1 MKNSPEVR
9 DFLMSRR
16 GRVTPEDV
24 GLPPS
29 DNRRRVAGLRRSEAA
44 TLAGVSVEYY
54 TRVERGNLHGVS
66 DSVIDAIAS
75 ALRMDE
81 TERTHLHTLAR
92 AVNGVP
98 LRAERRTAKPGIAP
112 VIKRVVDGMPGL
124 PAIVQN
130 NRFDVLYANPLGR
143 ALFSEMFADE
153 TCRGNTVRFVFF
165 SPVARRFYLEWDRVA
180 RTAVGSLR
188 MEAAR
193 DPFDTE
199 LSNLIGEL
207 STRSD
212 AFRVLWGANDV
223 GAFGDGTK
231 GISHPVVGELQIEH
245 SAMVLPGHAGL
256 LLTVYTAAAGSAS
269 DDALKML
276 ASWAASTSLRE
287 EVASDADEGSVQG

>member
-1 MKNSPEVR
+1 MENSSEVR

-16 GRVTPEDV
+16 SRVAPEDV
-24 GLPPS
+24 GLPVS
-29 DNRRRVAGLRRSEAA
+29 GNRRVAGLRRSEAA

-75 ALRMDE
+75 ALRMDD
-81 TERTHLHTLAR
+81 TERTHLHSLAR
-92 AVNGVP
+92 AANGSPV
-98 LRAERRTAKPGIAP
+98 RAKRRPAKPTIAP
-112 VIKRVVDGMPGL
+112 AIERVVDGMPGL
-124 PAIVQN
+124 PAFVQN
-130 NRFDVLYANPLGR
+130 NRFDVLYTNALGR
-143 ALFSEMFADE
+143 ALFSEMFEDE

-165 SPVARRFYLEWDRVA
+165 SPAARRFYSEWDRVA

-188 MEAAR
+188 VEAGR
-193 DPFDTE
+193 NPYDTD

-223 GAFGDGTK
+223 GVFGDGTK
-231 GISHPVVGELQIEH
+231 SINHRVVGELQLEH
-245 SAMVLPGHAGL
+245 SAMALPGQSGL
-256 LLTVYTAAAGSAS
+256 SLTVYTAAPGSAS

-276 ASWAASTSLRE
+276 ASWTAPAAGHAAIDNDQDSGTPQR
-287 EVASDADEGSVQG
+287 